1 MCSQNEKKKELATA
15 KNGQEKRGQGGA
27 SAPARGQRD
36 RWQQHAMANG
46 DKKLDISIPAGTL
59 RRLMC

>member
-1 MCSQNEKKKELATA
+1 MRSQKEEKKELATA

-36 RWQQHAMANG
+36 GWQQHAMANG
-46 DKKLDISIPAGTL
+46 DKEIDISIPAGTHE
-59 RRLMC
+59 RLMC